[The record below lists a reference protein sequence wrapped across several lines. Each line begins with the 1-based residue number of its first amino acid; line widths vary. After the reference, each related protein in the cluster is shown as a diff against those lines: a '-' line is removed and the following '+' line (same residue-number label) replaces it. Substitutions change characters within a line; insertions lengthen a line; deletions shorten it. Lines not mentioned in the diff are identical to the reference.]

1 MFSEKKWQNFIL
13 LIILKDHH
21 KQLLLYWLQRKW
33 IKVFSRP
40 RNKSLILDHL
50 LFVSDYE
57 KIFLLLK
64 QIQGTLDTRLI
75 FLQNIIKEA
84 ARYGVKPSWDITVL
98 CRHLL
103 SDLSCEC
110 IEFWLWVS
118 RCCINYLC
126 PLGPTFSSCKDQF
139 SVLGCTDILILTSV
153 ATTAQTTN

>member
-84 ARYGVKPSWDITVL
+84 ARYGVKLIK
-98 CRHLL
+98 L
-103 SDLSCEC
+103 SYVVTCCLTWAVNALSSGCG
-110 IEFWLWVS
+110 FLDAVS
-118 RCCINYLC
+118 TISAL
-126 PLGPTFSSCKDQF
+126 
-139 SVLGCTDILILTSV
+139 
-153 ATTAQTTN
+153 